1 MVNQGRQGD
10 RIEVILAVSGGPD
23 SIYLLN
29 LSRQKVRGLLVA
41 HYNHGARGRES
52 EADQRFLARLCK
64 DWGLSMEVGK
74 VQPKVTVFPPTGR
87 KGRVPPRF
95 EKKARETRYAF
106 LKDLLVR
113 HKAQKILVA
122 HTADDQVETVLMRV
136 LEGAGISGLKGIPR
150 STKDGV
156 ERPLLDTWREEILE
170 YLKKH
175 KIPYRI
181 DKSNLDTRFERNW
194 IRHVLIPLLEKR
206 YGRSLKKRI
215 YSLGERFRELD
226 IFIDQTAHNWLEN
239 NNIFYTNSNKSG
251 LPHSDGSDTEA
262 IRIPRKAYA
271 NLPSLL
277 RIRIL
282 QVLCFEHLGTAPNE
296 RLLASMDKLIVS
308 GKASARLN
316 VGRGAT
322 LRCRYGEAILSPS
335 GKREK
340 TAAGAWWPAQ
350 TGMGKSGQGPG
361 GKEPGRKIRKKTG
374 TPEPAVRMEGPGI
387 YRWDAGG
394 PYYDDV
400 PPGSLR
406 AFQWKEQGKIAPGR
420 VRRLAEGE
428 RCAAFDK
435 EMVASPLSVRPLR
448 AGDRIRPFGLD
459 AYKKVKEILIDR
471 KVPREERWGRPVVC
485 DASGMILWI
494 PGVVRSGH
502 APVTTKTR
510 RAIVLR
516 ADIPGE
522 PPDE

>member
-1 MVNQGRQGD
+1 MLKQDLPWD
-10 RIEVILAVSGGPD
+10 RFEAILAVSGGPD

-52 EADQRFLARLCK
+52 EADQRFLTRLCK
-64 DWGLSMEVGK
+64 DWGLSMEVGRARPDAA
-74 VQPKVTVFPPTGR
+74 VIPRIGR

-95 EKKARETRYAF
+95 EEKAREIRYAF

-113 HKAQKILVA
+113 HKAKKILVA

-136 LEGAGISGLKGIPR
+136 LEGAGITGLKGIPR
-150 STKDGV
+150 VTEDGI
-156 ERPLLDTWREEILE
+156 ERPLLDTWREDILK
-170 YLKKH
+170 YLEKN
-175 KIPYRI
+175 KIPYRV
-181 DKSNLDTRFERNW
+181 DKSNFDTRFERNW

-206 YGRSLKKRI
+206 YGNSVKKRI
-215 YSLGERFRELD
+215 YALGERFRELD
-226 IFIDQTAHNWLEN
+226 VFIEQTAYKWLDN
-239 NNIFYTNSNKSG
+239 NNINYAKSHKSG
-251 LPHSDGSDTEA
+251 LPPGRDGKEA
-262 IRIPRKAYA
+262 IPIPRESYA
-271 NLPSLL
+271 KLPSLL

-282 QVLCFEHLGTAPNE
+282 QVLCFEYVGTAPNE

-316 VGRGAT
+316 VGRGAM

-340 TAAGAWWPAQ
+340 TAAGARRPAQ
-350 TGMGKSGQGPG
+350 KRKGKSGQGPG
-361 GKEPGRKIRKKTG
+361 GKEPARKIRKKTG

-387 YRWDAGG
+387 YRWDASG

-459 AYKKVKEILIDR
+459 ADKKVKEILIDR
-471 KVPREERWGRPVVC
+471 KVPREERWGRPIVC
-485 DASGMILWI
+485 DASGTILWI
-494 PGVVRSGH
+494 PGVVRSAH
-502 APVTTKTR
+502 ASVTRKTR

>member
-1 MVNQGRQGD
+1 MVKQDLPWD
-10 RIEVILAVSGGPD
+10 RIEAIIAVSGGGD
-23 SIYLLN
+23 SVYLLD
-29 LSRQKVRGLLVA
+29 LSRQKFRRLLVG

-52 EADQRFLARLCK
+52 EADQRFLVSLCK
-64 DWGLSMEVGK
+64 DWGLPMEVGRA
-74 VQPKVTVFPPTGR
+74 QPGATLFPPTGR
-87 KGRVPPRF
+87 KGGVPPRV
-95 EKKARETRYAF
+95 EEKARKARYAF

-113 HKAQKILVA
+113 HKAQRILVA

-136 LEGAGISGLKGIPR
+136 LEGAGITGLKGIPR
-150 STKDGV
+150 VTDERV
-156 ERPLLDTWREEILE
+156 ERPLLGTWRKEILE
-170 YLKKH
+170 YLKRH
-175 KIPYRI
+175 KIPYRV
-181 DKSNLDTRFERNW
+181 DKSNFDTRFERNW

-239 NNIFYTNSNKSG
+239 NNIIYTNSNKSG

-282 QVLCFEHLGTAPNE
+282 QILCFEHVGTAPNE

-308 GKASARLN
+308 GKASACLN

-340 TAAGAWWPAQ
+340 TAAGARRPAQ
-350 TGMGKSGQGPG
+350 TGKGKSGQGPV
-361 GKEPGRKIRKKTG
+361 GKEPARKIRKKTG
-374 TPEPAVRMEGPGI
+374 TPEPAVRMGGPGM

-428 RCAAFDK
+428 RCAPFDK
-435 EMVASPLSVRPLR
+435 EMVSSPLSLPPL
-448 AGDRIRPFGLD
+448 PS
-459 AYKKVKEILIDR
+459 
-471 KVPREERWGRPVVC
+471 GRGGRGTGSALL
-485 DASGMILWI
+485 ASM
-494 PGVVRSGH
+494 P
-502 APVTTKTR
+502 TR
-510 RAIVLR
+510 R
-516 ADIPGE
+516 
-522 PPDE
+522 